1 MASHILW
8 RHHQSVAHRSFQNL
22 VQPHVAIHP
31 LWCRL
36 STRSVAATK
45 GFWGRS
51 MQCNALWR
59 GFGIKWRVST
69 EQWLSLI
76 YWHFF
81 EPPLAIHNIVDKTH
95 EWHLHSLRHIL
106 STETS
111 GILVF
116 SGSQI
121 SLLLQAGG
129 LGRLTKTRILGL
141 KWSQRAK
148 RSCSKWWKTR
158 SYIWRRNTYAT
169 TVLHQYTKLLQWLKI
184 WDKRCIAN
192 LWVSIFSFC
201 WDSTLGWAAA
211 CKQHCKSL
219 FVNFSF
225 LFISWV
231 HTSVAKLQGS
241 FESSNC
247 WIYFVWIYKLNVFYL
262 PTSALQ
268 WLINAHIA

>member
-1 MASHILW
+1 MNDTCTAFELPCGYFMYLVEHKYEEHWQKVTLFESKEKLGWELSSPPCLLYCHLSLNTNVW
-8 RHHQSVAHRSFQNL
+8 QCFGTQNL
-22 VQPHVAIHP
+22 T
-31 LWCRL
+31 
-36 STRSVAATK
+36 S
-45 GFWGRS
+45 
-51 MQCNALWR
+51 
-59 GFGIKWRVST
+59 
-69 EQWLSLI
+69 
-76 YWHFF
+76 
-81 EPPLAIHNIVDKTH
+81 
-95 EWHLHSLRHIL
+95 HIL

-148 RSCSKWWKTR
+148 RSCCKWWKTR

-247 WIYFVWIYKLNVFYL
+247 WIYFVWIYCWIYRVFFFSL
-262 PTSALQ
+262 VPP
-268 WLINAHIA
+268 